1 MKSVCRGLTA
11 RILALLFSVS
21 LTSVIVAAQRPEPG
35 SKPEAMAT
43 PAQIAKVAAG
53 DKLDL
58 NTATADQL
66 KALPGIG
73 DAYSQKIIAG
83 RPYRTKLDLVHK
95 KIIPQATY
103 DKIKDQIIAKQPTPS
118 AMTPAA
124 PK

>member
-1 MKSVCRGLTA
+1 MKGKNKSLRLGLLPLLLLVGLQIALPA
-11 RILALLFSVS
+11 RAAIG
-21 LTSVIVAAQRPEPG
+21 VAPQG
-35 SKPEAMAT
+35 AMA
-43 PAQIAKVAAG
+43 AA

-83 RPYRTKLDLVHK
+83 RPYRSKLDLVHK
-95 KIIPQATY
+95 KIIPQASY
-103 DKIKDQIIAKQPTPS
+103 EKIKDQIIAQQPKPG
-118 AMTPAA
+118 AMTPAT

>member
-1 MKSVCRGLTA
+1 MSSRTKRLFA
-11 RILALLFSVS
+11 RMLPLLLLS
-21 LTSVIVAAQRPEPG
+21 LMLPAVA
-35 SKPEAMAT
+35 
-43 PAQIAKVAAG
+43 PAHSHAAAAPQAASAA
-53 DKLDL
+53 DKLDI

-83 RPYRTKLDLVHK
+83 RPYRTKLDLVQK

-103 DKIKDQIIAKQPTPS
+103 DKIKDQIIAKQPKPG
-118 AMTPAA
+118 AMAPA